1 MLLRRE
7 IRALLEDTRLKVEVN
22 GFSINGKFIDDKP
35 FTKFATMCAV
45 TEFRNIKPN
54 ALLDLY
60 IYKSTVGKTLYVDN
74 DVIYIDEDRFMPFVV
89 GMTIAGFDI
98 ISNCKY
104 KVDDEGNIDI
114 RSSKA
119 KKFVKYITYGLISN
133 LMKNGYTHII
143 SNKAGMYI
151 VGNCKD
157 AIKIIGRHDESFHM
171 VDLLHFPED
180 RILKV
185 KTNDVFYNTLYNL
198 FMYGYQFVY
207 KDGDEVYA
215 EGVLWDSKKV
225 SNIGLPDGYYIKLDD
240 NISEDGCYENNFK
253 FKRA

>member
-7 IRALLEDTRLKVEVN
+7 IRALLNGTRLKVEIN

-54 ALLDLY
+54 ALLDFY

-74 DVIYIDEDRFMPFVV
+74 DVIYIDEDRFMPFTY

-104 KVDDEGNIDI
+104 SVDDKGNIDI
-114 RSSKA
+114 RSSSTA
-119 KKFVKYITYGLISN
+119 KKFVKYITCGLISK
-133 LMKNGYTHII
+133 LMKKGYTHII
-143 SNKAGMYI
+143 SNKSGMYI

-157 AIKIIGRHDESFHM
+157 TIKITGRHDESFHM
-171 VDLLHFPED
+171 VRLLHFPED
-180 RILKV
+180 EIIKV
-185 KTNDVFYNTLYNL
+185 KTNDVFYNTLYDL
-198 FMYGYQFVY
+198 FMNGYQFVY
-207 KDGDEVYA
+207 KEGDKVYA
-215 EGVLWDSKKV
+215 EGALWDSKEV
-225 SNIGLPDGYYIKLDD
+225 SNIGLPDRYYIKLDD
-240 NISEDGCYENNFK
+240 NIIDGVYKNHFEL
-253 FKRA
+253 KRL

>member
-7 IRALLEDTRLKVEVN
+7 IRALLNGTRLKVEIN

-35 FTKFATMCAV
+35 FTKFTTMCAV

-54 ALLDLY
+54 ALLDFY

-74 DVIYIDEDRFMPFVV
+74 DVIYIDEDRFMPFVY
-89 GMTIAGFDI
+89 GMTIAGFNI

-104 KVDDEGNIDI
+104 SVDDKGNIDI

-119 KKFVKYITYGLISN
+119 KKSVTYITCGLISK
-133 LMKNGYTHII
+133 LMKKGYTHII
-143 SNKAGMYI
+143 SNKSGMYI

-157 AIKIIGRHDESFHM
+157 TIKITDRHDESFHM

-185 KTNDVFYNTLYNL
+185 KTNDVFYNTLYDL
-198 FMYGYQFVY
+198 FMHGYQFVY
-207 KDGDEVYA
+207 KEGDKVYA
-215 EGVLWDSKKV
+215 EDVLCDSKEV

-240 NISEDGCYENNFK
+240 NVSEYRYYKKHFELKNI
-253 FKRA
+253 